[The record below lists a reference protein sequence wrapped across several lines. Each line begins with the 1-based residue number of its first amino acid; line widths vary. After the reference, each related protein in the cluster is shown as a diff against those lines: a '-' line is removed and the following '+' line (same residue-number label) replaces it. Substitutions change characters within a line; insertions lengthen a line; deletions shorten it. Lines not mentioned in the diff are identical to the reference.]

1 MFEHHRTF
9 DKVVTTEVLITNSDK
24 ETLGLPSH
32 EWRRYAFRLSEVTQC
47 EEVFASDEHLEYE
60 GSFTCIR
67 MRSGDEHIINLA
79 FSNFLQLWTT

>member
-1 MFEHHRTF
+1 MFNARATI
-9 DKVVTTEVLITNSDK
+9 DRVISTEVLTIDPDK
-24 ETLGLPSH
+24 ETLGLPSQ

-47 EEVFASDEHLEYE
+47 EEVFATDENLDYE